1 MGFKIPNFVKQMS
14 GSPFAMK
21 SPLTAPT
28 GSSGKTKSYDEAY
41 DALSDEKK
49 AEYRK
54 SDKAGD
60 GKGRERFKKAAKD
73 YNTKKYGTTEP
84 TRDSKKAGK
93 TKAELAKEVKAK
105 KVSES
110 SASKPAETKSDKP
123 KTKTRKQMRAEKR
136 VGRLKKKQEKKGALT
151 PGQQKKLDRN
161 KSKAKGE
168 KVQEKDKTNVGKAI
182 KKGVDKA
189 KDVVKKKKD
198 DNSMSDADR
207 AAKRKASGKYNADG
221 SPKSAEERNSA
232 LSAKGS
238 VAKKIDS
245 GEISTG
251 KKTRQELNKM

>member
-1 MGFKIPNFVKQMS
+1 MGFKIPNFVKQMG
-14 GSPFAMK
+14 GSPFPMK

-73 YNTKKYGTTEP
+73 YNTEKYGTTEP

-105 KVSES
+105 KPAET
-110 SASKPAETKSDKP
+110 KPAETKSDKP

-151 PGQQKKLDRN
+151 PGQQKRLDRN

-182 KKGVDKA
+182 KKGVDKV
-189 KDVVKKKKD
+189 KDAVKPEKD
-198 DNSMSDADR
+198 
-207 AAKRKASGKYNADG
+207 
-221 SPKSAEERNSA
+221 SA
-232 LSAKGS
+232 
-238 VAKKIDS
+238 AKKIDS

-251 KKTRQELNKM
+251 KKTRKEFNKM

>member
-1 MGFKIPNFVKQMS
+1 MGFKIPNFAKQMS

-21 SPLTAPT
+21 SPLKVDRGSQNSSSSEKPKGPDWSKAPKNNT
-28 GSSGKTKSYDEAY
+28 QARRDWYTKNKLKQDETT
-41 DALSDEKK
+41 KV
-49 AEYRK
+49 K
-54 SDKAGD
+54 SDTD
-60 GKGRERFKKAAKD
+60 
-73 YNTKKYGTTEP
+73 TKPST
-84 TRDSKKAGK
+84 
-93 TKAELAKEVKAK
+93 
-105 KVSES
+105 
-110 SASKPAETKSDKP
+110 ASKPSETKDDKP

-136 VGRLKKKQEKKGALT
+136 VGKLKKKQEKKGALT
-151 PGQQKKLDRN
+151 PGQQKRLYRN

-182 KKGVDKA
+182 KKGVDKV

-232 LSAKGS
+232 LARRDQSKKDSA
-238 VAKKIDS
+238 AKKIDS

-251 KKTRQELNKM
+251 KKTREEFNKM